1 MAVNRPRWVPGIG
14 QQKPLPEKATENC
27 PPRVYLSHSSVR
39 LLSQAFNGRGRP
51 TDQRLVYGKSTRML
65 GSFLPFHSPE
75 SGKWKKNFS
84 LYTVLNFHSPRRVEL
99 NTSCWTFHSISTLS
113 SRVLYRLC
121 LVCLEFCLRHTGWMS
136 VEHCWNYTKSFS
148 SSFHLWCSVM
158 EDSADIELYE
168 EIVSNPAYSSS
179 SDTNK
184 SDPVWFA
191 IQRTQT
197 NWM

>member
-84 LYTVLNFHSPRRVEL
+84 LYTICVEFPFSTPCWVKHFVLNFSFYIHLVESRTVQIVFSLSWILFKTHWL
-99 NTSCWTFHSISTLS
+99 NVSWTLLK
-113 SRVLYRLC
+113 LYKVFL
-121 LVCLEFCLRHTGWMS
+121 FI
-136 VEHCWNYTKSFS
+136 FS
-148 SSFHLWCSVM
+148 SLVFSHG
-158 EDSADIELYE
+158 
-168 EIVSNPAYSSS
+168 
-179 SDTNK
+179 
-184 SDPVWFA
+184 
-191 IQRTQT
+191 R
-197 NWM
+197 